1 MSVTINGTT
10 VRLQRD
16 PEDWRKLQVLVR
28 VASVKKPGLCA
39 DQTFDPGKAPT
50 MSHFLKALG
59 AAAAL
64 CAEYLGERYGDNL
77 DPASCSRDVYAAFRE
92 EAKLLASM
100 RQDAAQKIK
109 RLRSSGWGQRA
120 PAEDRAQLDRMK
132 WLMDKGEQLTIAEGE
147 LINKWI
153 GQLHG
158 AQL

>member
-39 DQTFDPGKAPT
+39 DQTFDPGKSPSTA
-50 MSHFLKALG
+50 MFLKALG

-92 EAKLLASM
+92 EAKLLAAL
-100 RQDAAQKIK
+100 RVDAAVKAK
-109 RLRSSGWGQRA
+109 RLLQSGWGQRA
-120 PAEDRAQLDRMK
+120 PAEDRAKLERMA
-132 WLMDKGEQLTIAEGE
+132 WLLNRGENLTAAEGE
-147 LINKWI
+147 QINKWI
-153 GQLHG
+153 GQLHR